1 MKKKGKG
8 TPGYLDYKKKVEII
22 RTVIYFGIVAAIFIL
37 GYTQT
42 GTRLNVLTVVAILGC
57 LPASKAL
64 VGVITRLPYRSIDRT
79 KAEEIAGRT
88 GHLTVCY
95 DMIITS
101 REKVMPADCIVISNH
116 HVFGYTHYEKTDLK
130 KLEEHIR
137 ALLAEGNYKGFTVK
151 FLREYK
157 PFLSRAEGLDNIA
170 SVEKSGGKEQ
180 EEEIRRIILSS
191 SM

>member
-1 MKKKGKG
+1 MKKTEKGA
-8 TPGYLDYKKKVEII
+8 PGYLDYKKKVEII
-22 RTVIYFGIVAAIFIL
+22 RTAIYFGIVAAIFIL

-42 GTRLNVLTVVAILGC
+42 GTRLNLLTVVAILGC

-64 VGVITRLPYRSIDRT
+64 VGVITRLPYRSVDRKT
-79 KAEEIAGRT
+79 AQEIAERT

-101 REKVMPADCIVISNH
+101 SEKIMPVDCIVLSEHN
-116 HVFGYTHYEKTDLK
+116 VFGYTHYEKTDLK

-137 ALLAEGNYKGFTVK
+137 SLLAEGGYKGVTVRI
-151 FLREYK
+151 LREYK

-170 SVEKSGGKEQ
+170 AVEKTGEKET
-180 EEEIRRIILSS
+180 EEAMRRIILSS